1 MLQILNCYFTLYA
14 LRFTLLLPRQFQ
26 NLIKHFS
33 KFPGIGS
40 KQATRFAFH
49 LLRQPQGQFQ
59 DLINE
64 LVNLKKGVRICQNCF
79 FIFDNNT
86 GNSDI
91 CHICSDPKRNK
102 NVICVVEKETDILA
116 IEKTGHY
123 NGTYH
128 ILGGNIYAINEQ
140 PDNFIINNFKNR
152 LEKLKSGNQDHQTI
166 ELIMALNPTPDGDA
180 TTSFLIRNIAD
191 LNIKI
196 TRLAR
201 GLQRGADLEYA
212 DQETLM
218 YAIQNRT
225 NN

>member
-1 MLQILNCYFTLYA
+1 MKLLAPLADKIGML
-14 LRFTLLLPRQFQ
+14 PKQFQ

-49 LLRQPQGQFQ
+49 LLRQPQNQFQ
-59 DLINE
+59 DFINE
-64 LVNLKKGVRICQNCF
+64 LVNLKKEVKVCQNCF
-79 FIFDNNT
+79 FIFDKNA
-86 GNSDI
+86 GNSSI
-91 CHICSDPKRNK
+91 CHICSDPKRNQ

-128 ILGGNIYAINEQ
+128 ILGGNIYTINDQ
-140 PDNFIINNFKNR
+140 PDNFILVNFKNR
-152 LEKLKSGNQDHQTI
+152 LTKLKDSNPEQSI

-180 TTSFLIRNIAD
+180 TASFLTRNIAN
-191 LNIKI
+191 LNIKT

-218 YAIQNRT
+218 HAINNR
-225 NN
+225 N